1 MAFKNIL
8 VYSLTQPLDL
18 LQFVEKLNEKSF
30 IPCSP
35 TDAISVGWTKPAEF
49 LDDNNLVYRIGQCDL
64 IALKTESK
72 VLPSASINKILIEKI
87 TEIENREQRRVKGR
101 ERSDLKDQIIHEL
114 LPRAL
119 SKESVTMAYVD
130 RVKHQ
135 VIVNASSA
143 SNAEKLLS
151 HLRKTIGSLPVVPLS
166 VENNVP
172 GTMTG
177 WVSEQFPEDF
187 TPGNS
192 ASISTDDDGVI
203 KLKNIDLLSQD
214 VRSHI
219 DAGGRVT
226 KIALTWEDKVAFDLD
241 ANLGIKRIRL
251 LDLLNENRD
260 EEYDSA
266 AALFEADLTL
276 FAGGMAE
283 LIEKLVSVFGG
294 EAKRKSA

>member
-1 MAFKNIL
+1 MSFKNVL

-18 LQFVEKLNEKSF
+18 LQCVVKLNEKVF
-30 IPCSP
+30 MPCSP
-35 TDAISVGWTKPAEF
+35 TDAVSVGWTRPAEF
-49 LDDNNLVYRIGQCDL
+49 LEENNLVYRIGQYDL

-72 VLPSASINKILIEKI
+72 VLPSASINKILTEKI
-87 TEIENREQRRVKGR
+87 TEIESREQRRVKGR

-135 VIVNASSA
+135 IVVNVSSA
-143 SNAEKLLS
+143 SIAEKLLS
-151 HLRKTIGSLPVVPLS
+151 HLRKTIGSLPVVPLA
-166 VENNVP
+166 VENNVT
-172 GTMTG
+172 GTMTSWIG
-177 WVSEQFPEDF
+177 DRFPEGF
-187 TPGNS
+187 VPGNS
-192 ASISTDDDGVI
+192 ASISTDEDGVI

-241 ANLGIKRIRL
+241 ASLGIKRIRL
-251 LDLLNENRD
+251 LDLFNENRD
-260 EEYDSA
+260 EEYDSG
-266 AALFEADLTL
+266 AALFEADMTI
-276 FAGGMAE
+276 FANGISE
-283 LIEKLVSVFGG
+283 LIEKLVNVFGG
-294 EAKRKSA
+294 LAKRNSA

>member
-1 MAFKNIL
+1 MSFKNIL

-18 LQFVEKLNEKSF
+18 LQFVNKLNEKVF
-30 IPCSP
+30 RPCSP
-35 TDAISVGWTKPAEF
+35 TDAVSVGWAKPAEF
-49 LDDNNLVYRIGQCDL
+49 LEENNLVYRIGQYDL

-72 VLPSASINKILIEKI
+72 VLPSASINKILTEKI
-87 TEIENREQRRVKGR
+87 TEIESREQRRVKGR

-119 SKESVTMAYVD
+119 SKESVTMAYID

-135 VIVNASSA
+135 IVVNASSA
-143 SNAEKLLS
+143 SAAEKLLS
-151 HLRKTIGSLPVVPLS
+151 HLRKTIGSLPVVPLA

-172 GTMTG
+172 GTMTS
-177 WVSEQFPEDF
+177 WIRDSFPEGF
-187 TPGNS
+187 VPGNS
-192 ASISTDDDGVI
+192 ASISTDEDGVI

-219 DAGGRVT
+219 DAGGRMT

-241 ANLGIKRIRL
+241 ASLAIKRIRL
-251 LDLLNENRD
+251 LDLFNENRD
-260 EEYDSA
+260 EEYDSPA
-266 AALFEADLTL
+266 TLFEADLTL

-283 LIEKLVSVFGG
+283 LIEKLVAVFGG
-294 EAKRKSA
+294 EGKRKAA